1 MIILYAFIEEENH
14 QDLLNRYLDIST
26 REFKEKILKYRR
38 WEDAQLSLLG
48 RILLKHGLNTFYD
61 IKNFEICYHSD
72 KKPFLEGN
80 NIYFNI
86 SHTSSLVTC
95 IIADFPIGIDV
106 EFLDK
111 KIDYLDFQPQMTFNE
126 FYRIGNSK
134 NIVQSFF
141 SYWTEKEA
149 VIKAHGKG
157 LLIPLKSFEISNN
170 ECIIENEKFYL
181 KEIFIDKNYQCCI
194 AANSDKI
201 KHETVLLQQLNLN
214 TL

>member
-1 MIILYAFIEEENH
+1 MIILYAFIKEDKH
-14 QDLLNRYLDIST
+14 QDLLNRYSDIST
-26 REFKEKILKYRR
+26 KEFKEKILKYRR
-38 WEDAQLSLLG
+38 WQDAQLSLLG
-48 RILLKHGLNTFYD
+48 RVLLKYGLSTFYD
-61 IKNFEICYHSD
+61 IKEFEICYQSD
-72 KKPFLEGN
+72 KKPFLEGK

-86 SHTSSLVTC
+86 SHTNSLVTC
-95 IIADFPIGIDV
+95 VIADFPIGIDV

-111 KIDYLDFQPQMTFNE
+111 KINYLDFKPQMTFSE
-126 FYRIGNSK
+126 LYRVGNSK
-134 NIVQSFF
+134 NTVQGFF

-170 ECIIENEKFYL
+170 ECIVENEKFYL

-194 AANSDKI
+194 AANSDRI
-201 KHETVLLQQLNLN
+201 KHETVVLEELNLN